1 MKPNC
6 LPGNLKHTQV
16 YYNHSQVLMMEKSL
30 PSGKKQDLGSKNQ
43 TPVLALKGLGLVS
56 KTAQGYAHS
65 CEHRNA
71 QSSKNCTTNQSKCSQ
86 GYLGRHT
93 AQSRRG

>member
-6 LPGNLKHTQV
+6 LPGSLKHTQV

-30 PSGKKQDLGSKNQ
+30 PSGKKQDPGSKNQ

-56 KTAQGYAHS
+56 KMAQEHAHS
-65 CEHRNA
+65 CEHGNA
-71 QSSKNCTTNQSKCSQ
+71 QSSKNCRTNHSKCIQ

-93 AQSRRG
+93 AQSRHG